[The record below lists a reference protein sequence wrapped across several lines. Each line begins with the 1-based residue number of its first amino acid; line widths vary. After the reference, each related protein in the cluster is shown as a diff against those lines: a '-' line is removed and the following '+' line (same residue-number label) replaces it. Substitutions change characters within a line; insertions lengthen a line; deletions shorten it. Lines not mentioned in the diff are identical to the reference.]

1 MLKSLQADDENMKE
15 IIETHE
21 QIEVDSSEEF
31 KKKVEEKV
39 KIMGGLCDEK
49 TAAMLVENDLG
60 AEIQKPKAEAV
71 KIDDISLEKKDVSFV
86 GKVVGVDEVR
96 EFGREDGSHGRV
108 TNIQVSDDTGSIRIV
123 LWDELADL
131 VKVDEVKIGQ
141 VFEVN
146 GYVKEGYSG
155 IEVNI
160 GRGGSLNFVEGE
172 DIAVKTYK
180 ICDIKASMNGIY
192 IAGKVIDVGGMRTFS
207 RKDGTEGCVSNI
219 TIGDET
225 GKIRVTLW
233 DDLAKDAKFVVEDV
247 IDITNGY
254 SKESYGQME
263 IHIGNRGSI
272 KIGDKKVE
280 YSERIMKIG
289 DIGVNESCDV
299 IGVVTEI
306 GDRREF
312 NKSDGNI
319 GKVANIRVADETEGI
334 RVVLWEEHTDVVDN
348 IEVGTK
354 LKIMDCYAKAGW
366 NDEVELHVGWRS
378 KIETLN

>member
-1 MLKSLQADDENMKE
+1 MKE
-15 IIETHE
+15 TLQTHE
-21 QIEVDSSEEF
+21 QIEGDSSEEF
-31 KKKVEEKV
+31 KKKVGEKL
-39 KIMGGLCDEK
+39 KLMGGLCDEK
-49 TAAMLVENDLG
+49 TAAMLVAHDLG
-60 AEIQKPKAEAV
+60 AEIQKPKSEAV
-71 KIDDISLEKKDVSFV
+71 KINDISLEEKNVSFV
-86 GKVVGVDEVR
+86 GKVTDVDGVR
-96 EFGREDGSHGRV
+96 EFSRDDGSHGRV
-108 TNIQVSDDTGSIRIV
+108 TNIQVSDDTGSIRVV

-141 VFEVN
+141 ILEVS

-172 DIAVKTYK
+172 DIAIKTYK
-180 ICDIKASMNGIY
+180 ICDIKAGMNGIN
-192 IAGKVIDVGGMRTFS
+192 IPGKVLDVGGVRTFS
-207 RKDGTEGCVSNI
+207 RKDGTEGYVSNI

-233 DDLAKDAKFVVEDV
+233 GDLAKDAKFVVGDV

-254 SKESYGQME
+254 SKESYSQME

-306 GDRREF
+306 EGRREF
-312 NKSDGNI
+312 NKSDGSI
-319 GKVANIRVADETEGI
+319 GKVANIRVADETGGI
-334 RVVLWEEHTDVVDN
+334 RIVLWGEHADTVDN
-348 IEVGTK
+348 ISIGTK

-366 NDEVELHVGWRS
+366 NDEVELNVGWRS
-378 KIETLN
+378 KVSQMKHL

>member
-1 MLKSLQADDENMKE
+1 MKE
-15 IIETHE
+15 TLQTHE
-21 QIEVDSSEEF
+21 QIEGDSSEEF
-31 KKKVEEKV
+31 KKKVEEKL
-39 KIMGGLCDEK
+39 KLMGGLCDEK
-49 TAAMLVENDLG
+49 TAAMLVAHDLG
-60 AEIQKPKAEAV
+60 AVIQKPKSEAV
-71 KIDDISLEKKDVSFV
+71 KINDISLDRKNVCFV
-86 GKVVGVDEVR
+86 GKVTDVDGVR
-96 EFGREDGSHGRV
+96 EFDREDGSHGGV
-108 TNIQVSDDTGSIRIV
+108 TNILLSDDTGSIRVV

-141 VFEVN
+141 ILEVS

-160 GRGGSLNFVEGE
+160 GRGGGLKFVEGE

-180 ICDIKASMNGIY
+180 ICDIKAGMNGIN
-192 IAGKVIDVGGMRTFS
+192 IAGKVLDVGKVRTFS
-207 RKDGTEGCVSNI
+207 RKDGTEGYVSNI

-233 DDLAKDAKFVVEDV
+233 GDLAKDVKFVVGDV
-247 IDITNGY
+247 IEITNGY
-254 SKESYGQME
+254 SKESFSQME

-299 IGVVTEI
+299 MGVVTEI
-306 GDRREF
+306 EGGREF
-312 NKSDGNI
+312 NKGDGST
-319 GKVANIRVADETEGI
+319 GKVANIRVADETGGI
-334 RVVLWEEHTDVVDN
+334 RVVLWGEHADVVDR
-348 IEVGTK
+348 ISIGTR

-366 NDEVELHVGWRS
+366 NDDVELNVGWRS
-378 KIETLN
+378 KVSLMDEETRSNHTD